1 MTVAPTATP
10 SPASRPQAR
19 PDIEANPKGNFEKG
33 LLAVFI
39 VVPLLAVVAAVPFAW
54 GWGLGWSDL
63 AIMFVFYYLSGLG
76 VTVGYHRHFTHG
88 SFKAKRPLRI
98 GLAIAGALSV
108 EMSVIDWV
116 AVHRRHHK
124 YSDKEGDPHSPWLFG
139 TSPVA
144 VAKGFVHAHFGWLL
158 TQRTTN

>member
-10 SPASRPQAR
+10 SATTKPQAR
-19 PDIEANPKGNFEKG
+19 PDIEPEPKGNFEKG

-54 GWGLGWSDL
+54 GWGLGWTDI
-63 AIMFVFYYLSGLG
+63 AIMFVFYAVSGLG

-88 SFKAKRPLRI
+88 SFKAKRWLRI
-98 GLAIAGALSV
+98 ALGIAGGLSI

-116 AVHRRHHK
+116 AVHRRH
-124 YSDKEGDPHSPWLFG
+124 
-139 TSPVA
+139 TSTPTRRATRTRRGVSA
-144 VAKGFVHAHFGWLL
+144 VTGARSA
-158 TQRTTN
+158 RA